1 MNALMGTLFVELPW
15 WLEYLTALAWTGT
28 SLALLVA
35 AYFFSRTHTLR
46 RRTEMRSGQWES
58 LAKSID
64 QVLDA
69 RECHQLQIRMLILVH
84 LARQHEFW
92 FGDAQL
98 LADVNAVLAR
108 RIVAGELFSENAL
121 SPEVVAG
128 YTTFEEG
135 GARPDFGDQE
145 KRQGQEVQNSL
156 GVIRVEALQREVPYS
171 SQEERLLLELSNQL
185 EHILSRQ
192 QH

>member
-1 MNALMGTLFVELPW
+1 METLVVELPW

-28 SLALLVA
+28 SLALMVA
-35 AYFFSRTHTLR
+35 AYFFCRTHTLR
-46 RRTEMRSGQWES
+46 QRSKIRSGQWES

-64 QVLDA
+64 QTLDA
-69 RECHQLQIRMLILVH
+69 RDCHQLQIKMLSLVH
-84 LARQHEFW
+84 LAKQHKFW

-98 LADVNAVLAR
+98 LAGVNAVLAR
-108 RIVAGELFSENAL
+108 RIVAGKLCSKHAL
-121 SPEVVAG
+121 NPEVVAG
-128 YTTFEEG
+128 STALEGEG
-135 GARPDFGDQE
+135 GARQDSGGQE
-145 KRQGQEVQNSL
+145 QLQGQEGQDSL

-171 SQEERLLLELSNQL
+171 SREERQLLELSNEL